1 MENLQRKM
9 LRFATAGSVDDG
21 KSTLIGRLLF
31 DSKSLFDDQL
41 ESLRLSSLKKGLDF
55 VDLSLATDGLRAERE
70 QGITIDVAYRYFS
83 TPKRKFIIADTP
95 GHIQYT
101 RNMVTG
107 ASTADAMIVLIDA
120 RKGVQEQSRRHAI
133 IAALLRV
140 PHLILCVNKMDLV
153 GFSREVFDTISR
165 DMLGA
170 ISELEFESILC
181 IPISALD
188 GDNVVDASSQMKW
201 YTGKTVLDALHEL
214 EVKIEKDSP
223 ARLSVQAVIRPR
235 PNELDDHRH
244 YAGRLTGGTLEVGQS
259 VVVLPSELPSTI
271 LRINSGFSEQRIA
284 FPGESVSVELADEID
299 VSRGDLIVPAD
310 SVPKGVRDLQA
321 EICWLSTKPA
331 TVGSKFIFRHT
342 SVSVKC
348 IASSFAYRLDVN
360 TGQRLNKEF
369 QDVFMNDI
377 AGVRLRLAQPVF
389 ADKYEANRSTGSF
402 ILIDEFTNETVAAG
416 MIR

>member
-31 DSKSLFDDQL
+31 DSKSLFDDQM

-181 IPISALD
+181 IPISALE

-201 YTGKTVLDALHEL
+201 YTGKTVLDTLHEL
-214 EVKIEKDSP
+214 EVKIEKDIP

-271 LRINSGFSEQRIA
+271 LRINSGFSAQRIA

-331 TVGSKFIFRHT
+331 TGGSKFIFRHT

-348 IASSFAYRLDVN
+348 IASSFAYRWDVN

>member
-1 MENLQRKM
+1 MENQQRKM

-31 DSKSLFDDQL
+31 DSKSLFDDQM
-41 ESLRLSSLKKGLDF
+41 ESLRLSSLKKGLNF

-95 GHIQYT
+95 GHVQYT

-107 ASTADAMIVLIDA
+107 ASTADATIVLIDA
-120 RKGVQEQSRRHAI
+120 RKGVQEQSRVHTI

-153 GFSREVFDTISR
+153 SFSQEVYETISR
-165 DMLGA
+165 DMLSS
-170 ISELEFESILC
+170 ISELEFESIQC

-223 ARLSVQAVIRPR
+223 ARFSVQTVIRPR
-235 PNELDDHRH
+235 PNDLEDHRH
-244 YAGRLTGGTLEVGQS
+244 YAGRLTGGPLEVGQS
-259 VVVLPSELPSTI
+259 VVVLPSELHSTI

-310 SVPKGVRDLQA
+310 NVPEGVRELQA

-342 SVSVKC
+342 SISLKC
-348 IASSFAYRLDVN
+348 IASSFEYRLDVN
-360 TGQRLNKEF
+360 TGQRLTKEF

-389 ADKYEANRSTGSF
+389 ADTYEANRSTGSF

>member
-1 MENLQRKM
+1 M

-31 DSKSLFDDQL
+31 DSKSLFDDQM
-41 ESLRLSSLKKGLDF
+41 ESLRQSSLKKGLNF

-95 GHIQYT
+95 GHVQYT

-153 GFSREVFDTISR
+153 GFSQEVYDTISR
-165 DMLGA
+165 EMLSA
-170 ISELEFESILC
+170 ISELEFESIQCL
-181 IPISALD
+181 PISALE

-201 YTGKTVLDALHEL
+201 YTGKTVLDTLHEL
-214 EVKIEKDSP
+214 EVKIEKDIP

-271 LRINSGFSEQRIA
+271 LRINSGFSAQRIA

-310 SVPKGVRDLQA
+310 YVPKGVRDVQA

-342 SVSVKC
+342 SVSLKC
-348 IASSFAYRLDVN
+348 IASSFDYRLDVN
-360 TGQRLNKEF
+360 TGQRLHTEF

-389 ADKYEANRSTGSF
+389 ADTYEANRSTGSF

>member
-1 MENLQRKM
+1 
-9 LRFATAGSVDDG
+9 
-21 KSTLIGRLLF
+21 
-31 DSKSLFDDQL
+31 
-41 ESLRLSSLKKGLDF
+41 
-55 VDLSLATDGLRAERE
+55 
-70 QGITIDVAYRYFS
+70 
-83 TPKRKFIIADTP
+83 
-95 GHIQYT
+95 
-101 RNMVTG
+101 MVTG

-120 RKGVQEQSRRHAI
+120 RKGVLEQSRRHAI

-140 PHLILCVNKMDLV
+140 PHLILCVNKMDLA